1 MALTANVE
9 QVIAVGRSQLGYTE
23 SPRGSNRT
31 KYGQFYGL
39 NGAPWCAIFVSW
51 VFYHAGSPLKIS
63 TTKGF
68 SYCPAVVDYAKRHG
82 IWKTSNPKR
91 GDLVLFSFGG
101 RRADHVGIVQGVLP
115 DGRIHTL
122 EGNTNI
128 RGSRTGGG
136 VAEQYRR
143 SKILGYVSIISSGSS
158 AIRQPNQPVDWA
170 GLRRMLGAQLSAS
183 MGDVP
188 VPMGLN
194 TKSLHV
200 VVVQRTLNLVSGT
213 KLKEDGHY
221 GQATADAVAKF
232 QKWMNALGAGITDF
246 PGAIGNTTKWWLI
259 VSLNKIRD
267 GKA

>member
-1 MALTANVE
+1 
-9 QVIAVGRSQLGYTE
+9 
-23 SPRGSNRT
+23 
-31 KYGQFYGL
+31 
-39 NGAPWCAIFVSW
+39 
-51 VFYHAGSPLKIS
+51 
-63 TTKGF
+63 
-68 SYCPAVVDYAKRHG
+68 
-82 IWKTSNPKR
+82 
-91 GDLVLFSFGG
+91 
-101 RRADHVGIVQGVLP
+101 
-115 DGRIHTL
+115 
-122 EGNTNI
+122 
-128 RGSRTGGG
+128 
-136 VAEQYRR
+136 
-143 SKILGYVSIISSGSS
+143 
-158 AIRQPNQPVDWA
+158 
-170 GLRRMLGAQLSAS
+170 MLGAQLSAS